1 MKTMQ
6 KLYENKKLK
15 LEDLAVVKMDLKHR
29 INSQEKHISTSV
41 KRLVPFTKDS
51 TTINLNSKS
60 LSPLALFTTPIRKG
74 KALSV
79 IDGLVLGYRV
89 MRNVRRFF
97 FRK

>member
-15 LEDLAVVKMDLKHR
+15 IDDLSVVKLELKNK
-29 INSQEKHISTSV
+29 IDTQEHHISSSV

-60 LSPLALFTTPIRKG
+60 LSPLTLITTPFRKG
-74 KALSV
+74 KTLTV
-79 IDGLVLGYRV
+79 IDGLVIGYKV